1 MRKYR
6 AFTTICLLILV
17 FLSVSAYAITLN
29 CWHSDSSNGCFMT
42 GGAKVKLMDYNS
54 FSASAIDGYI
64 DYALGKWNSAGIP
77 AQQVTSNHNIA
88 LYCGDLNFLQCH
100 YTDYQSN
107 WRGLTSLN
115 GSYSTTVTYNGVSHN
130 IYDNSSTNTTYL
142 LYRSSLSA
150 SNYKNTLLHE
160 FGHSLGWYDGH
171 SPTSGDI
178 MYATAGSGTSLKTRD
193 KNQALQM
200 YN

>member
-1 MRKYR
+1 MKKHKII
-6 AFTTICLLILV
+6 TTICLLVVVL
-17 FLSVSAYAITLN
+17 FAVSAYAITLN

-42 GGAKVKLMDYNS
+42 GGAKVKLIGYNS
-54 FSASAIDGYI
+54 FSESAIDGYI

-77 AQQVTSNHNIA
+77 AQQVTSNYNIA
-88 LYCGDLNFLQCH
+88 LYGGDLTYLQ
-100 YTDYQSN
+100 TIKPTYQSN

-115 GSYSTTVTYNGVSHN
+115 GSYSTSVTYNGVSHS